1 LTPNHTFCVVNV
13 GKPIFMGAYMK
24 TVFTDTYIKN
34 IKQTGRYT
42 DAATTGLNLNVKKNG
57 GGYWVFRYLFDGK
70 RLDLSLG
77 AYPAISLKEA
87 RKRAISSRN
96 DLLQGNKPKAYWR
109 VDTASKDLNQPLFK
123 DYAKECIEAKKAEWQ
138 NSKHIDQWFNTI
150 NTYAN
155 PIIGK
160 KFIDEIDT
168 QDILDILTPIWYKKT
183 ETASRLRGR
192 IEWILASATTRKLRS
207 GLNPATWKGH
217 LETILPKPTRI
228 TPVRHHPALPY
239 KEIPSFLNNLRE
251 NDGLAAL
258 ALEFLILNANRSGEV
273 LNGLRSE
280 ISAEGLWTI
289 PANRM
294 KAKREHRIPLGKRSL
309 EILSIAKYLDP
320 DSKYLFSRD
329 GKPLSS
335 MAMAMLLRQIN
346 PAITVHGF
354 RSCFR
359 DWVAEETT
367 YSPEIAEKA
376 LAHTVANQVEAAYR
390 RGDLMEHRKRLMK
403 DWEDFCI
410 TGTWG
415 NVVVIENFQKIA

>member
-1 LTPNHTFCVVNV
+1 MVNV

-24 TVFTDTYIKN
+24 TALTDAFIKN
-34 IKQTGRYT
+34 IKRAGRYT
-42 DAATTGLNLNVKKNG
+42 DAATPGLNFNIKSNG
-57 GGYWVFRYLFDGK
+57 GGYWVFRYLFHGK

-77 AYPAISLKEA
+77 AYPTISLKEA
-87 RKRAISSRN
+87 RKRAIAARN
-96 DLLQGNKPKAYWR
+96 DLLQGVKPRAYWKSEII
-109 VDTASKDLNQPLFK
+109 SKDPNQLLFK
-123 DYAKECIEAKKAEWQ
+123 DYAKQCIETKKAEWQ
-138 NSKHIDQWFNTI
+138 NPKHIDQWFNTI
-150 NTYAN
+150 DTYAN

-160 KFIDEIDT
+160 KFINEIDT

-228 TPVRHHPALPY
+228 TPVKHHPALPF

-251 NDGLAAL
+251 KDSLAAL

-309 EILSIAKYLDP
+309 EILAIAKYLDP
-320 DSKYLFSRD
+320 DSKYLFSKD
-329 GKPLSS
+329 GKPLSN
-335 MAMAMLLRQIN
+335 MAMAMLLRKIN
-346 PAITVHGF
+346 PTITVHGF

-359 DWVAEETT
+359 DWVSEETT
-367 YSPEIAEKA
+367 HSPEVAEKA

-390 RGDLMEHRKRLMK
+390 RGDLLEHRKRLMK
-403 DWEDFCI
+403 DWEDFCT

-415 NVVVIENFQKIA
+415 NVISMQNQQKAA

>member
-1 LTPNHTFCVVNV
+1 
-13 GKPIFMGAYMK
+13 MK
-24 TVFTDTYIKN
+24 TVLTDTFIKS
-34 IKQTGRYT
+34 IKKSGRYS
-42 DAATTGLNLNVKKNG
+42 DAATAGLNFNIKGNG
-57 GGYWVFRYLFDGK
+57 GGYWVFRYLFGGK

-87 RKRAISSRN
+87 RKRAIASRN
-96 DLLQGNKPKAYWR
+96 DLLQGIKPKAYWR
-109 VDTASKDLNQPLFK
+109 AEIASKEFNKPLFK
-123 DYAKECIEAKKAEWQ
+123 EYAKQCIETKKAEWQ

-150 NTYAN
+150 DTYAN

-160 KFIDEIDT
+160 KLIDEIDT

-228 TPVRHHPALPY
+228 TPVKHHPALPF
-239 KEIPSFLNNLRE
+239 KEITAFLKILRE
-251 NDGLAAL
+251 KDGVAAL

-280 ISAEGLWTI
+280 ISEDGLWII
-289 PANRM
+289 PAKRM
-294 KAKREHRIPLGKRSL
+294 KAKREHRIPLGKRAI
-309 EILSIAKYLDP
+309 EILSITKHLDP
-320 DSKYLFSRD
+320 GSQYLFSNN

-335 MAMAMLLRQIN
+335 MSMTMALRRIN
-346 PAITVHGF
+346 PEITVHGF

-359 DWVAEETT
+359 DWVAEETLH
-367 YSPEIAEKA
+367 SPEVAEKA
-376 LAHTVANQVEAAYR
+376 LAHAVANQVEAAYR
-390 RGDLMEHRKRLMK
+390 RGDLLEHRKRLMK
-403 DWEDFCI
+403 DWEEYCT
-410 TGTWG
+410 TGVWG
-415 NVVVIENFQKIA
+415 NVISIQTQQKAA

>member
-1 LTPNHTFCVVNV
+1 
-13 GKPIFMGAYMK
+13 MK
-24 TVFTDTYIKN
+24 TVFTDAFIKN
-34 IKQTGRYT
+34 IKQAGRFT
-42 DAATTGLNLNVKKNG
+42 DAATSGLNFNVKSNG
-57 GGYWVFRYLFDGK
+57 GGYWVFRYLFGGK

-77 AYPAISLKEA
+77 AYPGISLKEA
-87 RKRAISSRN
+87 RKRAIAARN
-96 DLLQGNKPKAYWR
+96 DLLQGSKPKAYWR
-109 VDTASKDLNQPLFK
+109 AETASKELNQPLFK

-160 KFIDEIDT
+160 KFIEEIDT
-168 QDILDILTPIWYKKT
+168 QDILDILKPIWYTKT

-207 GLNPATWKGH
+207 GLNPASWKGH

-228 TPVRHHPALPY
+228 TPVKHHPALPY
-239 KEIPSFLNNLRE
+239 KEIPVFLNILKE
-251 NDGLAAL
+251 KDGVAPL

-280 ISAEGLWTI
+280 ISDDGLWVI

-294 KAKREHRIPLGKRSL
+294 KAKRVHRIPLGKRSS
-309 EILSIAKYLDP
+309 EILAIAKSLDS

-329 GKPLSS
+329 GKPLSN
-335 MAMAMLLRQIN
+335 MAMAMILRKIN
-346 PAITVHGF
+346 PEITVHGF

-359 DWVAEETT
+359 DWVSEETT
-367 YSPEIAEKA
+367 HSPEVAEKA

-390 RGDLMEHRKRLMK
+390 RGDLLEHRKRLMK
-403 DWEDFCI
+403 DWEDYCL
-410 TGTWG
+410 TGSWG
-415 NVVVIENFQKIA
+415 NVIQLEAERKAA

>member
-1 LTPNHTFCVVNV
+1 MVNV
-13 GKPIFMGAYMK
+13 GKPIHMGAYMK
-24 TVFTDTYIKN
+24 TVFTDAYIKS
-34 IKQTGRYT
+34 IKQSGRYT
-42 DAATTGLNLNVKKNG
+42 DAATTGLNLNIKSNG
-57 GGYWVFRYLFDGK
+57 GGYWVFRYLFGGK

-87 RKRAISSRN
+87 RKRAIASRN
-96 DLLQGNKPKAYWR
+96 DLLQGLKPKAYWR
-109 VDTASKDLNQPLFK
+109 AEIASKEFNKPLFK
-123 DYAKECIEAKKAEWQ
+123 DYAKECIKAKKAEWQ
-138 NSKHIDQWFNTI
+138 NSKHIGQWFNTVD
-150 NTYAN
+150 TYAN

-228 TPVRHHPALPY
+228 TPVKHHPALPY
-239 KEIPSFLNNLRE
+239 KELPAFLSILRE
-251 NDGLAAL
+251 KDGVAAL

-280 ISAEGLWTI
+280 ISEEGLWVI

-294 KAKREHRIPLGKRSL
+294 KAKREHRIPLGKRST
-309 EILSIAKYLDP
+309 EILTIAKSLDP
-320 DSKYLFSRD
+320 DSKYIFSRD
-329 GKPLSS
+329 GEPLSN
-335 MAMAMLLRQIN
+335 MAMAMLLRKIN
-346 PAITVHGF
+346 PEITVHGF

-359 DWVAEETT
+359 DWVSEETAH
-367 YSPEIAEKA
+367 SPEVAEKA
-376 LAHTVANQVEAAYR
+376 LAHAVANQVEAAYR
-390 RGDLMEHRKRLMK
+390 RGDLLEHRKRLMR
-403 DWEDFCI
+403 DWEDYCT
-410 TGTWG
+410 TGVWG
-415 NVVVIENFQKIA
+415 NVISIENQQKAA